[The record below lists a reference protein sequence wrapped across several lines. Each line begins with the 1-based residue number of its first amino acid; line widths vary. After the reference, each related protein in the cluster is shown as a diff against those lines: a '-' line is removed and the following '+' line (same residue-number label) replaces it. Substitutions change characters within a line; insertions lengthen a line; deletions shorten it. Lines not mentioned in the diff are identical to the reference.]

1 MYMKAHNSIICN
13 NRKVEIVQIFS
24 SRRMDKYIVIFSCDR
39 IFIAVTMNKLLNTH
53 TQNNKASWITFIS
66 CISNITLK
74 NMQTIS
80 YVAYQY
86 IHMSKSNVN
95 FPTG

>member
-1 MYMKAHNSIICN
+1 
-13 NRKVEIVQIFS
+13 
-24 SRRMDKYIVIFSCDR
+24 MDKYIVIFSCDR

-80 YVAYQY
+80 YVA
-86 IHMSKSNVN
+86 
-95 FPTG
+95 